1 MRFADS
7 YRIAPPLLQR
17 VHLPVAIRMRRR
29 IRPILFRLMYPVHLY
44 LNRHA
49 RQKRID
55 GLVLRIEPQVFD
67 PGRHFTSKIL
77 ARYLRQ
83 LNLAGCRLLDMGTG
97 TGIIG
102 IAAATEGARVTAVD
116 VNPSAVQL
124 ATTNAHLRGAGNA
137 MRVLHGDLFSPIPA
151 VERFDWIVFNPPFF
165 PRPATHPLEAAYN
178 AGEKYALIARF
189 LQEARG
195 FLAPAGRI
203 LLILS
208 SDMNLSELQAMFDQE
223 SYRIAQCDITPHLFE
238 LFYLVQLQSI
248 EQGSTGNG

>member
-1 MRFADS
+1 MRFDDS
-7 YRIAPPLLQR
+7 DHSAPPLSQY
-17 VHLPVAIRMRRR
+17 VQLPVGIRVRRR
-29 IRPILFRLMYPVHLY
+29 IRPILFRMVYPVHLY

-49 RQKRID
+49 RQKRIN

-77 ARYLRQ
+77 ARYVRR

-102 IAAATEGARVTAVD
+102 IAAAKEGARVTAVD
-116 VNPSAVQL
+116 VNPAAVQL
-124 ATTNAHLRGAGNA
+124 ATTNANVLGVGNA
-137 MRVLHGDLFSPIPA
+137 MRVLYGDLFSSIPA
-151 VERFDWIVFNPPFF
+151 VERFDWMVFNPPFF

-178 AGEKYALIARF
+178 AGEKYAVISRF

-208 SDMNLSELQAMFDQE
+208 SDMNLSELQAMFDQGN
-223 SYRIAQCDITPHLFE
+223 YRIAQCDITPHLFE
-238 LFYLVQLQSI
+238 LFYLVQLQPI